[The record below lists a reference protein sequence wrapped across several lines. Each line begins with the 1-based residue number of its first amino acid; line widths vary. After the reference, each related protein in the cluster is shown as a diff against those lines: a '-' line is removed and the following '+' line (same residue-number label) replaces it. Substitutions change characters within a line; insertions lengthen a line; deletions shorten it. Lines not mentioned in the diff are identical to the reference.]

1 MSGQPGGE
9 GAPAAQR
16 CGGRRRSI
24 GPCDVAKRRARLFA
38 AACCILVLA
47 AAQLAAHASHALTPP
62 PAIEAVHVVA
72 PELPETRRLGEVV
85 AADGDLL
92 AISAPTDGDDA
103 LDPGR
108 VMIMRLSLN
117 ARGTL
122 EVHPDRTLFSH
133 APTAGDHFGASLA
146 AKRRCADAGGADLV
160 AVGADRA
167 NAGAGEGG
175 DMRGDMTSDMTSGM
189 TSDMASDMAG
199 AVEVFERAV
208 EGASWRLAARLS
220 ARTPEPAA
228 SFGAAIAFDQG
239 GSARLVVGAP
249 RHDAVGAF
257 DAGRV
262 HVFRR
267 LTDSRDAGT
276 GARWTEVATI
286 TPPSPRLSMWF
297 GSAVAIKG
305 DLLAI
310 ASPGDDVA
318 TAGSRE
324 PVHAAGAVY
333 IYRRTAVAATGSER
347 YRLERVLTAP
357 SPEPAAWFGLS
368 IDLDDGVLAVGAPRA
383 RDQASGLL
391 PTGCVYLFDLALA
404 EAMPKRIDP
413 PSGVQTYGF
422 GQSLALGDGV
432 LVIGAPSTDLL
443 KRSAP
448 DGTLDDAGAAWTY
461 TLGGARFTGALNPP
475 KPLPSGLFG
484 ASCAI
489 GAAHAPA
496 PTRPD
501 EPTDAVGLAI
511 VGHRFVEEESIEP
524 SRGAAI
530 FVVPR
535 GTEGVAIAPPH
546 AAPP

>member
-1 MSGQPGGE
+1 M
-9 GAPAAQR
+9 
-16 CGGRRRSI
+16 
-24 GPCDVAKRRARLFA
+24 
-38 AACCILVLA
+38 
-47 AAQLAAHASHALTPP
+47 
-62 PAIEAVHVVA
+62 
-72 PELPETRRLGEVV
+72 
-85 AADGDLL
+85 
-92 AISAPTDGDDA
+92 
-103 LDPGR
+103 
-108 VMIMRLSLN
+108 
-117 ARGTL
+117 
-122 EVHPDRTLFSH
+122 
-133 APTAGDHFGASLA
+133 AGD
-146 AKRRCADAGGADLV
+146 V
-160 AVGADRA
+160 
-167 NAGAGEGG
+167 
-175 DMRGDMTSDMTSGM
+175 
-189 TSDMASDMAG
+189 ASDMAG
-199 AVEVFERAV
+199 AVEVFERAAD
-208 EGASWRLAARLS
+208 GASWRLAARLS

-228 SFGAAIAFDQG
+228 SFGAAVALDQG

-286 TPPSPRLSMWF
+286 TPPAPRLSMWF
-297 GSAVAIKG
+297 GSAVAIEG
-305 DLLAI
+305 DFLAI

-333 IYRRTAVAATGSER
+333 IYRRTAVAATGNER

-422 GQSLALGDGV
+422 GQSLALRDGV

-443 KRSAP
+443 ARSAP

-461 TLGGARFTGALNPP
+461 TLGGARFTGALNTP

-489 GAAHAPA
+489 GAVHAPA

-501 EPTDAVGLAI
+501 EPTDAVRLAI

-535 GTEGVAIAPPH
+535 AIEGVAIAPPH